1 MATKVGFAY
10 GNTTPTTSNSKFTDG
25 TLYFNTSNQK
35 IYFRQGSNVR
45 IFDGNNNSG
54 RCNIGLKTGGS
65 SYVDPVAVY
74 IQNAPAVSYSSSYTS
89 SISGYSSW
97 YNLFGQGVISSSTLV
112 NNGYGN
118 AMDIDEVISDEGIT
132 ICGSL
137 ANVKEIVLAV
147 DLINLG
153 KAINNGTAV
162 SGSINFGYTPAD
174 VIVHCYRTSNSSY
187 AACSTDDYQG
197 TPGGEMFSGKVLL
210 GLGSNSSSSQGAS
223 AQLCT
228 LEFKLCPNASNAVH
242 VNGRIF
248 TIETEYNNTSKNKNV
263 SFYGDSAQYMYDEY
277 GETFYPNI
285 EKHIYPLYIRY
296 I

>member
-10 GNTTPTTSNSKFTDG
+10 GNTIPTTSTSKFTDG

-54 RCNIGLKTGGS
+54 RCNIRTKTGGS

-74 IQNAPAVSYSSSYTS
+74 IQNAPDVSYSSSYTS

-112 NNGYGN
+112 DNGYDE
-118 AMDIDEVISDEGIT
+118 AMSIDETYSNEGIT

-137 ANVKEIVLAV
+137 ANAREIIIAV
-147 DLINLG
+147 DLINLS
-153 KAINNGTAV
+153 KSVNNGTTL
-162 SGSINFGYTPAD
+162 SGAINFGYTPKD

-187 AACSTDDYQG
+187 AACNTDDYAS
-197 TPGGEMFSGKVLL
+197 TPGGEMFFGKVLL
-210 GLGSNSSSSQGAS
+210 GLGSSTSSSKGAS
-223 AQLCT
+223 AQLCN
-228 LEFKLCPNASNAVH
+228 LEFKLCPNASNAVNAS
-242 VNGRIF
+242 VRIF
-248 TIETEYNNTSKNKNV
+248 TIETEYGNTSMNKNV
-263 SFYGDSAQYMYDEY
+263 QAYGDSAQYSYDEY
-277 GETFYPNI
+277 GQTFYPNI